1 MAPPPPPKVASRV
14 ARPAARYRPGK
25 APLGAGAALDEYSD
39 SDASDREDEQP
50 DGHNASA
57 INITDL
63 SSGAAQQR
71 RTAGIVINDSKK
83 LDLRLNPASKTAAD
97 EEDED
102 SSEYETDTDQDEE
115 PDRPV
120 FRKLGAPAPVS
131 QQQTQATDSSE
142 YETDSEEETEEDE
155 STPAPLLKP
164 IFVPKSARTTI
175 STTTSADQQ
184 QPDDNPEAKAEAL
197 AAQRR
202 KEAHDLA
209 EATIKRQLAE
219 KEYQESHTTDV
230 DDTDGLDPEAEF
242 QAWRQRELARLRR
255 DHEAI
260 LAKQREQ
267 QEIDAFKSL
276 PEAEKERLG
285 RERAA
290 QLRAEKK
297 EQRGNPAFLQKYY
310 HKGSFFQDMDILKR
324 NYTEKTTKDV
334 DVSKL
339 PKMMQ
344 VRGYGVKGRSKW
356 THLANEDTSKGR
368 MQVERLGSQSG
379 CFRCGGP
386 HLKKDCPEGDG
397 KGEGGSGANSS
408 AVASEGTRRW
418 GKERVD
424 DKHERRDAEDTQRD
438 RSRSPPRRD
447 SSRHDPDAPSS
458 REPRHRSPN
467 DDRSH
472 RDHKHR
478 SSTHTS
484 SSSHRRDDGTS
495 RSHRHSRDD
504 RKDTHR
510 HHRDRDRDRH
520 NSDRQDDHHRHR
532 SSHRDRDRHRSSD
545 SHEEHKRRDRDDR
558 HSSSRHDDR
567 ESHRKRSRLET

>member
-25 APLGAGAALDEYSD
+25 APSGAGAALDEYSD

-50 DGHNASA
+50 DTRNASA
-57 INITDL
+57 INIADL
-63 SSGAAQQR
+63 SLGSAQQR

-83 LDLRLNPASKTAAD
+83 LDLRLNPASITAAD
-97 EEDED
+97 DGEQD

-115 PDRPV
+115 SDRPV
-120 FRKLGAPAPVS
+120 FRKPGAPASAP
-131 QQQTQATDSSE
+131 QQQPEATDSSE
-142 YETDSEEETEEDE
+142 YETDSEEETDEDE

-184 QPDDNPEAKAEAL
+184 QPADDLEAKAEAL

-219 KEYQESHTTDV
+219 KEYQESHIIDF

-255 DHEAI
+255 DHEAV

-267 QEIDAFKSL
+267 QETDAFKSL

-290 QLRAEKK
+290 QSRAEKK

-324 NYTEKTTKDV
+324 DYSEKTTKDV

-368 MQVERLGSQSG
+368 MQVERLGSESG

-386 HLKKDCPEGDG
+386 HLKKDCPEVDG

-408 AVASEGTRRW
+408 ALASEGSRRW
-418 GKERVD
+418 GSERAD
-424 DKHERRDAEDTQRD
+424 DTVERREAEDSQRQ
-438 RSRSPPRRD
+438 RSRSPPRRG
-447 SSRHDPDAPSS
+447 SSRYDAGASSS

-478 SSTHTS
+478 SSTHTP
-484 SSSHRRDDGTS
+484 SSSHRRDDDTS

-504 RKDTHR
+504 RKERTHR
-510 HHRDRDRDRH
+510 RD
-520 NSDRQDDHHRHR
+520 SDRQDDHHHHR
-532 SSHRDRDRHRSSD
+532 SSHRDRDHRSNSSRHRSSD
-545 SHEEHKRRDRDDR
+545 SHDKHKRRDLDD
-558 HSSSRHDDR
+558 HTSTSRHDDR
-567 ESHRKRSRLET
+567 ESHRKRSRLKT